1 MSLSR
6 GMRLVVV
13 AALAGAAVGVAVAS
27 VRSDQSE
34 DAAAFS
40 ALGSAPAGAVSLAD
54 PPQPAFEVPAPAR
67 LRPSASEVTWAAVR
81 RTVTARSGPGT
92 GFEAVGRVGARTPE
106 GTTNLVPVLGREQ
119 TGAGSLWVRVLL
131 PVLPNNTTGWVPRSA
146 LGGYAVVRTHL
157 IVDLGDRRATLFRNG
172 RPVFAAAVGIGT
184 AAYPTPTGRFYVRNK
199 LTRYRNPFYGP
210 VAFGTSARS
219 AVLTDWP
226 AGGFVGL
233 HGTNRP
239 GLIPGRVSHGCL
251 RLRNRAILR
260 LAALM
265 PIGTPLTIRA

>member
-1 MSLSR
+1 MSLSL
-6 GMRLVVV
+6 RLRLIIV
-13 AALAGAAVGVAVAS
+13 AVLGGVALGVTVAS
-27 VRSDQSE
+27 VRPGETDGGVPRS
-34 DAAAFS
+34 AAAPR
-40 ALGSAPAGAVSLAD
+40 GVGAVALAN
-54 PPQPAFEVPAPAR
+54 PPQPAFEVPTPTR
-67 LRPSASEVTWAAVR
+67 LRASAYESTWAPLL
-81 RTVTARSGPGT
+81 RTVTARSGPGAAFP
-92 GFEAVGRVGARTPE
+92 GVARVGAKTPE
-106 GTTNLVPVLGREQ
+106 GTTNLVLVLESEQ
-119 TGAGSLWVRVLL
+119 TDGDSLWVRVRL

-146 LGGYAVVRTHL
+146 LGGHAVVRTHL

-172 RPVFAAAVGIGT
+172 RPALTAAVGIGT
-184 AAYPTPTGRFYVRNK
+184 AAFPTPTGRFYVRNK

-226 AGGFVGL
+226 AGGFVGI
-233 HGTNRP
+233 HGTNQP
-239 GLIPGRVSHGCL
+239 ELIPGRVSHGCI

>member
-34 DAAAFS
+34 GAAAFS
-40 ALGSAPAGAVSLAD
+40 GPGSARAGAVSLDLAD

-67 LRPSASEVTWAAVR
+67 LRPSASEVTWAPVR
-81 RTVTARSGPGT
+81 RTITARSGPGR
-92 GFEAVGRVGARTPE
+92 GFEAVGRVGDRTPE
-106 GTTNLVPVLGREQ
+106 GTTNVVPVFGREQ
-119 TGAGSLWVRVLL
+119 TGAGSLWVRVRL

-184 AAYPTPTGRFYVRNK
+184 AAYPTPTGRF
-199 LTRYRNPFYGP
+199 
-210 VAFGTSARS
+210 
-219 AVLTDWP
+219 
-226 AGGFVGL
+226 
-233 HGTNRP
+233 
-239 GLIPGRVSHGCL
+239 
-251 RLRNRAILR
+251 
-260 LAALM
+260 
-265 PIGTPLTIRA
+265 